1 MGTANLRGGGEK
13 EGSRRFQIFCFLG
26 PPKCSAQGAG
36 FFLITSILE
45 YSCPC
50 LTCYM
55 GWQHLSPHLPSPP
68 AVTLHMTSGSAL
80 WAFVLRSTKV
90 QVLALT
96 LACVS

>member
-1 MGTANLRGGGEK
+1 
-13 EGSRRFQIFCFLG
+13 
-26 PPKCSAQGAG
+26 
-36 FFLITSILE
+36 
-45 YSCPC
+45 
-50 LTCYM
+50 M

-96 LACVS
+96 LVCVS